1 MEKIRVRD
9 VMKFLNEVA
18 PFKLQEEYDNS
29 GLLVGHLA
37 DEVTGIL
44 VTLDC
49 LESVVDE
56 AIQVGANVIVAHHPI
71 LFKPIKSL
79 TGNNYAE
86 RVIIKAIRAGINLI
100 AVHTNL
106 DNDKN
111 GINSLISSQLGLV
124 NARILSPLKGNL
136 FKLVT
141 FVPASHSGDVLD
153 ALHRAGAGNLG
164 NYTECSFRLTGTGTF
179 KPNAKAKPY
188 LGSNNELEQTEEER
202 LELLVPEHF
211 KDQVLKALFM
221 HHPYEEVAY
230 YLNELENSNQDT
242 GAGMIG
248 QLPEPMAVDQFLSQV
263 KIKLNARLIRH
274 TTPVDRPIKTVAVC
288 GGAGSFLLKK
298 AIAAGADA
306 FISADFKYHEFFD
319 ADGRILVADVGHY
332 ESECFMKGYISG
344 LLSKKFTTF
353 ASVFSKIDTNPISY
367 L

>member
-1 MEKIRVRD
+1 MEKICVRD

-18 PFKLQEEYDNS
+18 PFKLQEDYDNS
-29 GLLVGHLA
+29 GLLVGDLT

-49 LESVVDE
+49 LESVLDE
-56 AIQVGANVIVAHHPI
+56 AIQLRANVIVAHHPI

-79 TGNNYAE
+79 TGNDYVE
-86 RVIIKAIRAGINLI
+86 RVIIKAIKSGINLI
-100 AVHTNL
+100 AAHTNL

-111 GINSLISSQLGLV
+111 GINALIANQLGLV
-124 NARILSPLKGNL
+124 NTRILSPLKGNL

-141 FVPASHSGDVLD
+141 FVPTSHSGDVLD
-153 ALHRAGAGNLG
+153 ALHRAGAGNVG
-164 NYTECSFRLTGTGTF
+164 NYMECSFRLTGIGTF

-202 LELLVPEHF
+202 IELLVPENV
-211 KDQVLKALFM
+211 KDQVLQALFL

-230 YLNELENSNQDT
+230 YLSKLENSNQDA

-248 QLPEPMAVDQFLSQV
+248 DFPEPLGVDQFLSLL
-263 KIKLNARLIRH
+263 KTKLSTGLIRH
-274 TTPVDRPIKTVAVC
+274 TTPIDRPIKTVAVC

-298 AIAAGADA
+298 AIASGADA

-319 ADGRILVADVGHY
+319 ADSRILVADVGHY
-332 ESECFMKGYISG
+332 ESESLMKGYIAG